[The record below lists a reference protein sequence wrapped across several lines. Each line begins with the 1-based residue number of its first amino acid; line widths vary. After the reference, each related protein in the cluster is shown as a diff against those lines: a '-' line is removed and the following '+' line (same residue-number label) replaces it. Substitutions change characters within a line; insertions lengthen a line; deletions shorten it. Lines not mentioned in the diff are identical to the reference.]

1 MKKLVE
7 GKKVIVAVLA
17 MILITATVG
26 IGVYDFGVKSGSLK
40 IDESSEEIKT
50 NTETV
55 GELLKEKEISLEE
68 GDKLN
73 PGIDEELIEGFEVSI
88 KRAVPVVITVD
99 GKSEEVKT
107 AESTVKDVLE
117 SKNIYYDKMD
127 RVVPGI
133 ETKVTPHMEIE
144 IVRVTESYKKLEE
157 EIAYETE
164 TKENPELEK
173 GKTETV
179 QTGETGIKELEIKE
193 IYENGELVKSEAI
206 SEVVTKE
213 PVKEIVEKGTKEPE
227 PEPAPEPVAA
237 TRGEVSRANSS
248 VQSGGDVSG
257 SGAVFNASAYDDS
270 PEQNGGYAG
279 ITAMGTKLRP
289 GVVAVDPRVIP
300 LGSRVYIEYMDGTP
314 WGYGIAEDT
323 GGAIKGNK
331 IDIFMK
337 SGTRD
342 FGRRSMRV
350 YIVN

>member
-17 MILITATVG
+17 MILVTATVG

-40 IDESSEEIKT
+40 IGESSEEVKT

-55 GELLKEKEISLEE
+55 GELLKEREISLEE
-68 GDKLN
+68 GDKIN
-73 PGIDEELIEGFEVSI
+73 PGIDEKLEEGFEVSI
-88 KRAVPVVITVD
+88 EKAVPVVVTVD
-99 GKSEEVKT
+99 GNSKEVKT

-117 SKNIYYDKMD
+117 SKGIYYDKMD
-127 RVVPGI
+127 RVAPGVDSA
-133 ETKVTPHMEIE
+133 VTPHMEIE
-144 IVRVTESYKKLEE
+144 IVRVTESYRKIEE

-173 GKTETV
+173 GKTQTV
-179 QTGETGIKELEIKE
+179 QAGAVGIKELEVKE
-193 IYENGELVKSEAI
+193 VYENGELVTTETISEA
-206 SEVVTKE
+206 VTKE
-213 PVKEIVEKGTKEPE
+213 PVNEVVEKGTKEP
-227 PEPAPEPVAA
+227 VVA
-237 TRGEVSRANSS
+237 TRGTASRATST
-248 VQSGGDVSG
+248 VSGGNVSG
-257 SGAVFNASAYDDS
+257 SGTVFNASAYDDS

-279 ITAMGTKLRP
+279 ITALGTRLRP

-300 LGSRVYIEYMDGTP
+300 LGTKLYIEYMDGTP
-314 WGYGIAEDT
+314 WGYAVAEDT

-337 SGTRD
+337 SGVRE